1 MWHKIICNQSW
12 SETEAA
18 SPENPGELA
27 QVLFTLLER
36 DGLDKA
42 SDTLSEQIAW
52 HNLDPFQKI
61 PGEDHKNGKTQI
73 VPRYGAFY
81 TDPNDSSDCDYD
93 YIWGIMTDGSVL
105 GTRCSD
111 GATCALTSKNKGEK
125 DFNDLFA

>member
-18 SPENPGELA
+18 SPEKPGELVQA
-27 QVLFTLLER
+27 LFSLIER

-42 SDTLSEQIAW
+42 SDTLSEQISW
-52 HNLDPFQKI
+52 FKIDPLQKS
-61 PGEDHKNGKTQI
+61 PGEALPDGNIQI
-73 VPRYGAFY
+73 VPGYGAFY
-81 TDPNDSSDCDYD
+81 SDPDDSSECDYD

-111 GATCALTSKNKGEK
+111 GATCALTLKNKGEK
-125 DFNDLFA
+125 DFDDLFE